1 MSKAPLLSIS
11 NLAEA
16 MPAVAQLSSPSLR
29 EAVLATWCES
39 LERSPYESLAVSPQ
53 APHMPTRSLVLHVNE
68 VNQRALDLLQVAT
81 KEYALNP
88 EADITLA
95 TAILHDV
102 DKPML
107 YRWDGQDFTYAD
119 GRSLK
124 DHGAVGA
131 ELCLANGV
139 PLEVAE
145 MVRHHSAFASEGLP
159 GTVEGTIVHYA
170 DFVSNDFAAIVSGVE
185 TIHASTRP
193 VPKQR

>member
-1 MSKAPLLSIS
+1 MSTASELSVS

-16 MPAVAQLSSPSLR
+16 MPAVAQLTSRALR

-39 LERSPYESLAVSPQ
+39 LERSPYESLAHSPQ
-53 APHMPTRSLVLHVNE
+53 APHMPSRSLVLHVNE
-68 VNQRALDLLQVAT
+68 VNQRALDLLEVAT
-81 KEYALNP
+81 VEYGLM
-88 EADITLA
+88 ADADVTLA

-102 DKPML
+102 DKPMI
-107 YRWDGQDFTYAD
+107 YRWDGRDFTYAD

-131 ELCLANGV
+131 ELCLKHGV

-170 DFVSNDFAAIVSGVE
+170 DFVSNDFAAILSGVE

-193 VPKQR
+193 VPKGR

>member
-1 MSKAPLLSIS
+1 
-11 NLAEA
+11 
-16 MPAVAQLSSPSLR
+16 MPDRSLR
-29 EAVLATWCES
+29 K
-39 LERSPYESLAVSPQ
+39 
-53 APHMPTRSLVLHVNE
+53 HVNE
-68 VNQRALDLLQVAT
+68 VNARAIDLSEIAHREYGLEHDFDVA
-81 KEYALNP
+81 
-88 EADITLA
+88 LA

-102 DKPML
+102 DKPMI
-107 YRWDGQDFTYAD
+107 YRWDGSTFSYAD

-131 ELCLANGV
+131 ELCLEHGI

-170 DFVSNDFAAIVSGVE
+170 DFVSNDFAAILSGVE

-193 VPKQR
+193 VPRSR